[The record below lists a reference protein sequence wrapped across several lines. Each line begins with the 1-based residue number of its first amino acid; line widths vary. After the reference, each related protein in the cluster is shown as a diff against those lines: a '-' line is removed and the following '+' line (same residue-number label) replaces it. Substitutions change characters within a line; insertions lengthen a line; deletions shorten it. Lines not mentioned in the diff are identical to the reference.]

1 MQGKRNLAHRMGR
14 WSGMHPWRAILAWVA
29 FVAVSFVLG
38 GAVTANTLGDADKGV
53 GESGRATKVT
63 DKAFTDADQ
72 PAEESLL
79 IQSRDGKLSDKDLK
93 PVVADA
99 KRQLQATGVV
109 AGFQEVERSA
119 NGKAARFPF
128 TIKGDPEK
136 AVDKVVPIENATKA
150 IVAAHPGLLIEG
162 FGDATSGKQFD
173 DKLKSDFQKA
183 ETLSIPITLVILVV
197 AFGALL
203 AAGIPVLL
211 GISSVFAA
219 FGLTTLTSQLIPTGE
234 STQILMM
241 LIGMAVGVDYSLFY
255 LKREREERARGA
267 GKLAALEAAAATSGH
282 AVLVSGLTVMASL
295 AGIFLMGDAEGGGM
309 AVGSIVV
316 VAVAVLGSLTVLP
329 AVLAKMGD
337 RVHKSRLPIL
347 RRMRRE
353 ERDSRVWGFV
363 LGHVLRRPVV
373 ALVAG
378 VAVLAALAFPAIGM
392 HTKVTG
398 MEDIPRDAFPVMKT
412 YDHLQAAFPGQRP
425 GAEVVIQAKDVTAPA
440 VQDGITAF
448 KQRALASG
456 QAVEPFTTQ
465 VSRDHTVLDLSV
477 PIVGDGSDARS
488 QAAVRKLRHDVI
500 PGTLGSVSGVTVDV
514 DGAAAQTV
522 DGNDNLSAHAP
533 LVFGF
538 VLTMAFILLLVTFRS
553 IVIPVKAI
561 ILNLFS
567 VAAAFGVLTLVF
579 QHGMGEVIG
588 MPHTTGIVSW
598 LPVFLFVI
606 LFGLSMD
613 YHVFIL
619 SRIKEGWD
627 RGIGND
633 RAVEEGI
640 RSSAG
645 VVTAAATVMV
655 AVFSIFATLSLV
667 DLQEFGVGLA
677 AAVLIDATLIRGV
690 VLPASMKLL
699 GKWNWYMPSVLSWL
713 PSVGEGRHQHHHAGA
728 EVATA

>member
-14 WSGMHPWRAILAWVA
+14 WSGMHPWRAIIGWVA
-29 FVAVSFVLG
+29 FVVISFMVG
-38 GAVTANTLGDADKGV
+38 SSVTANTLGDADKGV
-53 GESGRATKVT
+53 GESGRATKVI

-72 PAEESLL
+72 PAEEALL
-79 IQSRDGKLSDKDLK
+79 IQSRSGKLSDKDLK
-93 PVVADA
+93 AVVADA
-99 KRQLQATGVV
+99 TTKLTATGVV
-109 AGFQEVERSA
+109 GEIRDVERSE

-128 TIKGDPEK
+128 SIKGDPEK

-150 IVAAHPGLLIEG
+150 IVAAHPALLIEG

-173 DKLKSDFQKA
+173 DKLASDFQKA
-183 ETLSIPITLVILVV
+183 ETLSVPITLLILVV
-197 AFGALL
+197 AFGAML

-211 GISSVFAA
+211 GLTSVFAA
-219 FGLTTLTSQLIPTGE
+219 FGLTTLSSQLIPTGE

-267 GKLAALEAAAATSGH
+267 GKMAALEAAAATSGH

-295 AGIFLMGDAEGGGM
+295 AGMFLMGDAEGGGM

-316 VAVAVLGSLTVLP
+316 VGVAVLGSLTVLP
-329 AVLAKMGD
+329 AVLAKLGD

-347 RRMRRE
+347 RRMKRE

-373 ALVAG
+373 ALVGG
-378 VAVLAALAFPAIGM
+378 VAVLAALAVPAIGM

-412 YDHLQAAFPGQRP
+412 FDHLQAAFPGQRP
-425 GAEVVIQAKDVTAPA
+425 GAELVIQAKDVSSPA
-440 VQDGITAF
+440 VQDGIAKF
-448 KQRALASG
+448 QQKALASG
-456 QAVEPFTTQ
+456 QAVQPFTSQT
-465 VSRDHTVLDLSV
+465 SADGTVLQLSV
-477 PIVGDGSDARS
+477 PVVGDGSNDQS
-488 QAAVRKLRHDVI
+488 QAAVKALRSDVI
-500 PGTLGSVSGVTVDV
+500 PGTIGAVSGVTVLV
-514 DGAAAQTV
+514 DGAAAQTM
-522 DGNDNLSAHAP
+522 DGNDNLASHAP

-538 VLTMAFILLLVTFRS
+538 VLTMAFLLLLVTFRS
-553 IVIPVKAI
+553 IVIPIKAI
-561 ILNLFS
+561 ILNLMS

-579 QHGMGEVIG
+579 QHGWGEIIG

-613 YHVFIL
+613 YHVFII

-627 RGIGND
+627 KGLGNEK
-633 RAVEEGI
+633 AVEEGI

-655 AVFSIFATLSLV
+655 AVFAIFATLSLV

-677 AAVLIDATLIRGV
+677 AAVLIDATIIRGI

-699 GKWNWYMPSVLSWL
+699 GKWNWYMPSVLGWMPKL
-713 PSVGEGRHQHHHAGA
+713 GEGRHTGL
-728 EVATA
+728 EGATA

>member
-14 WSGMHPWRAILAWVA
+14 WSGMHPWLAITGWIA
-29 FVAVSFVLG
+29 FVAISFVIG
-38 GAVTANTLGDADKGV
+38 GSMTANTLGDADTGV
-53 GESGRATKVT
+53 GESGRAMKVI

-72 PAEESLL
+72 PAEEALL
-79 IQSRDGKLSDKDLK
+79 IQSRSGKLSDAALA

-99 KRQLQATGVV
+99 TKRLAASGVV
-109 AGFQEVERSA
+109 AEIQDVELAR
-119 NGKAARFPF
+119 NGRAARLPF
-128 TIKGDPEK
+128 TVKGDPAK
-136 AVDKVVPIENATKA
+136 ATDKVAPIEAATKA
-150 IVAAHPGLLIEG
+150 VAAAHPSLLIEG
-162 FGDATSGKQFD
+162 FGDATSGKAFD
-173 DKLKSDFQKA
+173 DKLASDFKKA
-183 ETLSIPITLVILVV
+183 EVLSIPITLIILIV

-211 GISSVFAA
+211 GLTSVFAA
-219 FGLTTLTSQLIPTGE
+219 FGLTTVSSQIVPTGE

-295 AGIFLMGDAEGGGM
+295 AGMFLMGDAEGGGM
-309 AVGSIVV
+309 AVGSILVV
-316 VAVAVLGSLTVLP
+316 GVAVLGSLTVLP
-329 AVLAKMGD
+329 AILTKLGD
-337 RVHKSRLPIL
+337 RVHKSRIPVL

-363 LGHVLRRPVV
+363 LGHVLRRPAV
-373 ALVAG
+373 ALVG
-378 VAVLAALAFPAIGM
+378 GIAVLAALAIPAIGM

-398 MEDIPRDAFPVMKT
+398 MEDIPRDAFPVMRT
-412 YDHLQAAFPGQRP
+412 LDHLQAAFPGQRP
-425 GAEVVIQAKDVTAPA
+425 GAELVIQAENVNAPE
-440 VQDGITAF
+440 VQSAIKAF
-448 KQRALASG
+448 EAKALESG
-456 QAVEPFTTQ
+456 QATRPFETMI
-465 VSRDHTVLDLSV
+465 SRDNTVLQLSV
-477 PIVGDGSDARS
+477 PIVGDGTDDTS
-488 QAAVRKLRHDVI
+488 QKAVQRLRDDVI
-500 PGTLGSVSGVTVDV
+500 GGTLGSVAGVKVDV
-514 DGAAAQTV
+514 GGAAAETA
-522 DGNDNLSAHAP
+522 DSNSNLSAHAP

-538 VLTMAFILLLVTFRS
+538 VLTMAFLLLLVTFRS
-553 IVIPVKAI
+553 IVIPIKAI

-579 QHGMGEVIG
+579 QHGLGEVVG
-588 MPHTTGIVSW
+588 LPHTTGIVSW

-613 YHVFIL
+613 YHVFII

-627 RGIGND
+627 NGLGNEK
-633 RAVEEGI
+633 AVEEGI

-677 AAVLIDATLIRGV
+677 FAVLIDATLIRGV

-699 GKWNWYMPSVLSWL
+699 GKWNWYMPSVLGWL
-713 PSVGEGRHQHHHAGA
+713 PKVGEGRHTGLEAA
-728 EVATA
+728 PA